1 MLNFFYTYL
10 LFGFV
15 ISIIMN
21 VTLWVI
27 RKPTLTG
34 WETIATILLWPTVI
48 TGIINNYYGYQDNED

>member
-10 LFGFV
+10 LFGFL

-27 RKPTLTG
+27 RKPILTG